1 MEYLNGLLYCKP
13 VIFIFQDA
21 KLRKAAK
28 ASSSKVPPAKKPKS
42 NRTMGKRGQLRINPK
57 HRRLPRVKGQ
67 PRRVQRPKLSR
78 SLQRVM
84 KGTLLLLKLKIT
96 VKRGKRA
103 AAE

>member
-1 MEYLNGLLYCKP
+1 MHCKP

-21 KLRKAAK
+21 KLRKSAK
-28 ASSSKVPPAKKPKS
+28 ASASKVPPAKKPKS

>member
-1 MEYLNGLLYCKP
+1 MYCKP

-21 KLRKAAK
+21 KLRKSAK
-28 ASSSKVPPAKKPKS
+28 ASASKVAPAKKPKLK
-42 NRTMGKRGQLRINPK
+42 RTVGKRGQLRINPK

-84 KGTLLLLKLKIT
+84 KGTLLLLKLKPQ
-96 VKRGKRA
+96 GNEAMGA

>member
-1 MEYLNGLLYCKP
+1 MHCKP

-84 KGTLLLLKLKIT
+84 KGTLLLLKLKPQ
-96 VKRGKRA
+96 GNEAMGA

>member
-1 MEYLNGLLYCKP
+1 MGDCIANLS
-13 VIFIFQDA
+13 F
-21 KLRKAAK
+21 
-28 ASSSKVPPAKKPKS
+28 SSFRMQNSGRPQKHPLPKVPPAKKPKS